1 VNIVESL
8 PIREDKFQIDVSG
21 VGPVDILPY
30 QIAFM
35 VNLLIVGKATK
46 VFPAVLDTGFNRNF
60 GISERGCIERR
71 KSSGGG
77 DPQKRKR
84 YTQPID
90 RRALPDEFQRGD
102 LHSG

>member
-1 VNIVESL
+1 MNIVESL

-35 VNLLIVGKATK
+35 VNLLIGGKATK

-60 GISERGCIERR
+60 GISEKNLRNWLGIDPVNMALRGRY
-71 KSSGGG
+71 SHGGVL
-77 DPQKRKR
+77 R
-84 YTQPID
+84 
-90 RRALPDEFQRGD
+90 DEKAADGLSD
-102 LHSG
+102 